1 MSNIQN
7 PNLQFTSLL
16 SGSIQTINTSTI
28 VNGNTTNTSSTSS
41 TQSDCNIF
49 PVGSTL
55 DPSNYMYDG
64 QTILMVNSTL
74 NQNINTAQAK
84 YYDPTTTS
92 TAGWNFDMQSNNIVN
107 GMYSYSS
114 LLENEVE
121 YEQKGVDFC
130 KSIFGQDTNWKQT

>member
-7 PNLQFTSLL
+7 PNSQFTALM
-16 SGSIQTINTSTI
+16 SGSIQSINTSTI
-28 VNGNTTNTSSTSS
+28 VNGNTVNSSSSSSS

-49 PVGSTL
+49 PVGSSL
-55 DPSNYMYDG
+55 DPTNYMYDG

-84 YYDPTTTS
+84 YYNPNTTS
-92 TAGWNFDMQSNNIVN
+92 TADWNFDMQANNIVN

-114 LLENEVE
+114 LLDNEVE
-121 YEQKGVDFC
+121 LY
-130 KSIFGQDTNWKQT
+130 TNLLPRKL